1 MIEFIIC
8 LIKYTSIFLVSLY
21 AYTRLMRIKLKAW
34 DLFDIPLFIALSSVL
49 YFVTVYVKML
59 VPIGL
64 LLFSIIFLLLRFR
77 KQFYETVTVGTIAM
91 GISIVLMLPAF
102 MVGFISAMALHW
114 IEDETIKSLVSQI
127 CNSMFQI
134 ICVILLFK
142 IKRFQSGIKS
152 KSENATFD
160 ILLYLSVICIFTL
173 TLVYAEEVKEYMLKV
188 VLLVIALSGLLL
200 IVWWRRHITYNYRE
214 AVNRQ
219 NVNRMED
226 TIEEIKLNS
235 VETDLQV
242 AVYSK
247 LFHFLNK
254 AVPDCAYLAE
264 IAAEKTGCED
274 ACAARDMLRKILREM
289 NIANEK
295 CSFQNIP
302 QTGERLIDVP
312 IIQLFTVAERK
323 SLNVSVDISADAKS
337 WFSDGKLHKED
348 IHTLLSYILDN
359 AVISTLGLPNA
370 KVRLELS
377 STKNKKPLIRVYDSG
392 EQFDEE
398 VLAKLGLEQIT
409 TRAGTGGNGIGL
421 FTVFEILA
429 KYGASFTLDEDPQ
442 SFGFKKCIEIAF
454 DGLCGFTVRTSRQSV
469 AAACSARKGITVEP
483 IDADGEEKRDG
494 TNG

>member
-77 KQFYETVTVGTIAM
+77 KQFYETVTVGTIAR

-421 FTVFEILA
+421 FTVFEILT
-429 KYGASFTLDEDPQ
+429 KYGASFMLDEDPQ

>member
-1 MIEFIIC
+1 M
-8 LIKYTSIFLVSLY
+8 
-21 AYTRLMRIKLKAW
+21 
-34 DLFDIPLFIALSSVL
+34 
-49 YFVTVYVKML
+49 
-59 VPIGL
+59 
-64 LLFSIIFLLLRFR
+64 
-77 KQFYETVTVGTIAM
+77 
-91 GISIVLMLPAF
+91 
-102 MVGFISAMALHW
+102 
-114 IEDETIKSLVSQI
+114 
-127 CNSMFQI
+127 
-134 ICVILLFK
+134 FK
-142 IKRFQSGIKS
+142 IKRFQSGIEPKR
-152 KSENATFD
+152 KNATFD

-289 NIANEK
+289 NLANEK

-348 IHTLLSYILDN
+348 VHILLSYILDN

-429 KYGASFTLDEDPQ
+429 KYGASF
-442 SFGFKKCIEIAF
+442 CCYMI
-454 DGLCGFTVRTSRQSV
+454 GL
-469 AAACSARKGITVEP
+469 
-483 IDADGEEKRDG
+483 
-494 TNG
+494 